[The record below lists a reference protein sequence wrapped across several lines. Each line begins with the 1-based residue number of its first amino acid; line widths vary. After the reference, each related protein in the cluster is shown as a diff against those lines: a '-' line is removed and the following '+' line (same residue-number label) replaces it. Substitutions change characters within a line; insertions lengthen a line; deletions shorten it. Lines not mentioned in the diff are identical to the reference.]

1 MAEASVLISICT
13 NLHSVRV
20 DGTGHV
26 SQFQTSRCRIRST
39 PKTKTIFHHIH
50 FERDKSFMRSSVH
63 YLRQSVKPRS
73 DRWLSKSGNVR
84 TCTGL
89 RPQIDSHEASKGLQ
103 MNHKVNSNG
112 LSCSPPCFVCHMK
125 RHTKFTKSKFRYQK
139 LTEIEFTEIW
149 SITEIRLTS
158 ALCNVN
164 TKAAN

>member
-1 MAEASVLISICT
+1 MAEASALISICT

-50 FERDKSFMRSSVH
+50 FERDKSFMRSSIH
-63 YLRQSVKPRS
+63 YLRQSVIPRS

-89 RPQIDSHEASKGLQ
+89 RPQIDSHEASKGLL

-112 LSCSPPCFVCHMK
+112 LSCSPPCLVCHTK
-125 RHTKFTKSKFRYQK
+125 HHTKFTKFQTSVIRNW
-139 LTEIEFTEIW
+139 LSEFSGNW
-149 SITEIRLTS
+149 S
-158 ALCNVN
+158 
-164 TKAAN
+164 

>member
-1 MAEASVLISICT
+1 MAKASALISICT

-89 RPQIDSHEASKGLQ
+89 RPQIDSHEASKGLL
-103 MNHKVNSNG
+103 MNHEVNSNG
-112 LSCSPPCFVCHMK
+112 LSYSPPCFCVPHEA
-125 RHTKFTKSKFRYQK
+125 SYQIYQVQIQVSETDWNRVYRN
-139 LTEIEFTEIW
+139 LGYN
-149 SITEIRLTS
+149 R
-158 ALCNVN
+158 N
-164 TKAAN
+164 

>member
-39 PKTKTIFHHIH
+39 LKTKIIFHHIH
-50 FERDKSFMRSSVH
+50 FERDKSFMRSSIH

-84 TCTGL
+84 TCIGL
-89 RPQIDSHEASKGLQ
+89 RPQIDGHEASKGLL
-103 MNHKVNSNG
+103 MNHKVNSNE
-112 LSCSPPCFVCHMK
+112 LSCSPSCFVCHIK
-125 RHTKFTKSKFRYQK
+125 HRTNLPSPK
-139 LTEIEFTEIW
+139 LQLSETDW
-149 SITEIRLTS
+149 DW
-158 ALCNVN
+158 V
-164 TKAAN
+164 